1 MVVVFGGYVE
11 YCILVLIGIKFF
23 YSNLIFEEGVGVGI
37 LYYIVYRVLVIMLVL
52 IFLCLKN
59 CCKNL
64 LFFVGRIIFKDM
76 IFCFL

>member
-52 IFLCLKN
+52 IFY
-59 CCKNL
+59 
-64 LFFVGRIIFKDM
+64 V
-76 IFCFL
+76 